1 LNNWVGLITVCKQFH
16 NLATM
21 LLFQVSADDRRHLC
35 ERTKLS
41 SDVGLSAYGSVVY
54 QLKDANIEASGTCDF
69 VCRALRIVYRTGEPP
84 LTDFLCTS
92 CKSFILPT

>member
-1 LNNWVGLITVCKQFH
+1 LNNRVCLITVCKQFD
-16 NLATM
+16 NLATL

-69 VCRALRIVYRTGEPP
+69 VCRALRIVYKTGEPP
-84 LTDFLCTS
+84 LTDFTCRS
-92 CKSFILPT
+92 